1 MGDIKTP
8 IEEAF
13 TYTSEPQTLGVCV
26 PRAWGST
33 YLNVLGLF
41 FCLVS
46 EVGDTCF
53 EEDIVPS
60 IELLDV

>member
-1 MGDIKTP
+1 MSNVKTP

-13 TYTSEPQTLGVCV
+13 TYTSEPQTLGYV
-26 PRAWGST
+26 PRTWGST
-33 YLNVLGLF
+33 YLKVLGLF

>member
-1 MGDIKTP
+1 MSDVKTP
-8 IEEAF
+8 IEKAF
-13 TYTSEPQTLGVCV
+13 SYTSKPQTQGYV

-33 YLNVLGLF
+33 YLSELGLF